1 MEREDEEPPDDGLE
15 TTKKAEPERNATFHS
30 EFILP
35 IPRNAGRQ
43 FMCKF
48 RCRWPFFF
56 VSLRYAPFAIPE
68 QKKLTRRK
76 AARKCLVELGQEG
89 MKFVILM
96 AVSLKVAGPK
106 LCQSQCYRHLCRGIL
121 RTKNKQ
127 GNNSKSCDLSN
138 PGNDTL
144 STQQPFKFPLLK
156 ISFSFPFILI
166 IWYYV
171 KRVAFW

>member
-1 MEREDEEPPDDGLE
+1 MRNHRVMDLKQRKKQNPKEMRLFIPNLFYQFQE
-15 TTKKAEPERNATFHS
+15 TLGANSCANFDVVDH
-30 EFILP
+30 
-35 IPRNAGRQ
+35 
-43 FMCKF
+43 
-48 RCRWPFFF
+48 FFF
-56 VSLRYAPFAIPE
+56 VSLRYAPFTIPE

-144 STQQPFKFPLLK
+144 STQQPFKFPFLTFLF
-156 ISFSFPFILI
+156 IFPFILI
-166 IWYYV
+166 TWYYV
-171 KRVAFW
+171 EREVI